1 MGIARTLRGL
11 NWPVTGMLALIAG
24 VWLPPALAQQASPA
38 PDTVSATATG
48 GSQLEEITVTA
59 RKRAESLVDVPVAV
73 SVVTQMQLANNDAT
87 DLTKIGELAPQVI
100 IGTASTGTGA
110 LLTIRGISSSP
121 LDAGI
126 EQSVSVDIDGIQVS
140 RGRIIDASFFDIQ
153 QVQVMEGPQ
162 ALFFGKNSPA
172 GVISVE
178 SVNPTNEFEGYLK
191 SGYEFVADER
201 FGEGAISGPVT
212 DTLKARFAFR
222 VSDMDGWIKNVATPQ
237 PDPLVPG
244 VTMPGGNG
252 TTPAGLTYTARLT
265 MIWTPLENF
274 DAMFKLTFDHQQ
286 INSAEGMGQSW
297 CEHGVTVP
305 TTLGIPDTQGTCAQN
320 MTRAVS
326 NLPAQFA
333 VDYPYANN
341 GTPYQISSN
350 TLGSLVMN
358 ERLPGVTLTSTTGYY
373 QYSVSDADGYD
384 WSSFTQVYDAEHE
397 HYDLITQELRATTDV
412 SLPVN
417 FTGGFYYDH
426 SIRPHFN
433 APFLLDT
440 GINPASGNYAN
451 SEQEAN
457 NEGDTYSVFAQARWN
472 IVSNLELAGGARWT
486 AESKD
491 LTFVNEAVNPTGIL
505 PGLRPAGDPL
515 YGHYSDHNISPEA
528 TLTWHPE
535 TGQTLYA
542 AYKTGYKSGGF
553 SNTSVLYDFYTAADL
568 KFNHETSKG
577 FEIGY
582 KAELFDRSLRTNW
595 TAYRYNYD
603 GLQVTAFDAATI
615 SYNIRNAAKARTQGI
630 EGDFQWAAYGDLG
643 FHGNVGFNH
652 ARFLSFPGAQCYA
665 AQTIATGCIDGVQDL
680 SGKQLA
686 RAPDVTFDLGGDYKV
701 HLPGTWVADLSV
713 DGAFS
718 SAYPTVETLDPDQV
732 QPSFWR
738 LNAAAHFHP
747 QDGRYEFDIIGR
759 DLTNS
764 YYVISSSDRTLGG
777 LYNYA
782 GWYARPREWIAQ
794 VQVHF

>member
-1 MGIARTLRGL
+1 MGIARTLGSWNGPL
-11 NWPVTGMLALIAG
+11 AG
-24 VWLPPALAQQASPA
+24 VLVLITGGWLPSAQAQQAPPA
-38 PDTVSATATG
+38 AE
-48 GSQLEEITVTA
+48 GSSSTNQLEEITVTA
-59 RKRAESLVDVPVAV
+59 RKRTESLVDVPVAV
-73 SVVTQMQLANNDAT
+73 SVVTATQLENNDAT

-126 EQSVSVDIDGIQVS
+126 EQSVSVDIDGVQVS
-140 RGRIIDASFFDIQ
+140 RGRIIDASFFDTQ
-153 QVQVMEGPQ
+153 QVQVLEGPQ

-172 GVISVE
+172 GVIAIQ
-178 SVNPTNEFEGYLK
+178 SVNPTSQLDGYLK
-191 SGYEFVADER
+191 TGYEFDASER
-201 FGEGAISGPVT
+201 FGEGAISGPIT

-222 VSDMDGWIKNVATPQ
+222 VSDMDGWIQNVATPR

-252 TTPAGLTYTARLT
+252 ETPAGLTYTGRLSLA
-265 MIWTPLENF
+265 WTPWDNF
-274 DAMFKLTFDHQQ
+274 DAMLKVTFDHQQ
-286 INSAEGMGQSW
+286 LNSAEGYGQSW
-297 CEHGVTVP
+297 CTNGVTVP
-305 TTLGIPDTQGTCAQN
+305 TTLSIPDTQGTCLQN
-320 MTRAVS
+320 MTKAVS
-326 NLPAQFA
+326 NLPAQYA
-333 VDYPYANN
+333 VNYPYAND

-350 TLGSLVMN
+350 TLASLVMN
-358 ERLPGVTLTSTTGYY
+358 QRLSGVTLTSTTGYY
-373 QYSVSDADGYD
+373 QYAVSDADGYD

-397 HYDLITQELRATTDV
+397 HYDLYTQELRATTDL
-412 SLPVN
+412 SSPVN
-417 FTGGFYYDH
+417 YTGGLYFDH

-433 APFLLDT
+433 APFLLFT
-440 GINPASGNYAN
+440 GFNPATGNAAN

-457 NEGDTYSVFAQARWN
+457 NEGVTYSAFGQARWS
-472 IVSNLELAGGARWT
+472 IVSNVELAAGARWT

-491 LTFVNEAVNPTGIL
+491 LSFVNDAVNPTGIL
-505 PGLRPAGDPL
+505 PGLRPAGDVL
-515 YGHYSDHNISPEA
+515 DGHYSDHNVSPEA
-528 TLTWHPE
+528 TLTWHPD
-535 TGQTLYA
+535 TAQTLYG

-553 SNTSVLYDFYTAADL
+553 SNTSVLYSFYTADDL
-568 KFNHETSKG
+568 RFNHEISKG

-595 TAYRYNYD
+595 TVYRYNYD

-630 EGDFQWAAYGDLG
+630 EGDFQWAATSDLG

-665 AQTIATGCIDGVQDL
+665 AQTAATGCIDGEQDL

-686 RAPDVTFDLGGDYKV
+686 RAPNVTFDLGGDYRL

-713 DGAFS
+713 DGDYTS
-718 SAYPTVETLDPDQV
+718 SYPTVETLDPDQV
-732 QPSFWR
+732 QPAFWR
-738 LNAAAHFHP
+738 LNAAAKFHP
-747 QDGRYEFDIIGR
+747 RDANYEFDFIGR

-764 YYVISSSDRTLGG
+764 YYIISSSDRTLGG

-782 GWYARPREWIAQ
+782 GWFARPRELIAQ